1 MGWGWGLGG
10 GLGGCVWVFFVCF
23 SFVEENFKF
32 KGILFI

>member
-1 MGWGWGLGG
+1 MGVGVRGG
-10 GLGGCVWVFFVCF
+10 GVWGDVCGVFFVCF